1 MTTVT
6 FKFMFKLPFS
16 YSNLQIPPQVVD
28 VEMGPGDVAA
38 VRCAEAVVNRVSLK
52 YVDAKT
58 GEARDEGRTRP
69 EVVLRQL
76 ATRPGRVY
84 SLKQAKV
91 GRSGFAAL
99 FDLRF

>member
-1 MTTVT
+1 
-6 FKFMFKLPFS
+6 
-16 YSNLQIPPQVVD
+16 
-28 VEMGPGDVAA
+28 MGPGDVAA
-38 VRCAEAVVNRVSLK
+38 VRCAEAVVNRVALK

-91 GRSGFAAL
+91 RAGGSYLCLAFI
-99 FDLRF
+99 F

>member
-1 MTTVT
+1 
-6 FKFMFKLPFS
+6 
-16 YSNLQIPPQVVD
+16 
-28 VEMGPGDVAA
+28 MGPGDVAA
-38 VRCAEAVVNRVSLK
+38 VRCAEAVVNRVALK

-91 GRSGFAAL
+91 SAAFVLVFRHLSSISTPRPFACHS
-99 FDLRF
+99 R